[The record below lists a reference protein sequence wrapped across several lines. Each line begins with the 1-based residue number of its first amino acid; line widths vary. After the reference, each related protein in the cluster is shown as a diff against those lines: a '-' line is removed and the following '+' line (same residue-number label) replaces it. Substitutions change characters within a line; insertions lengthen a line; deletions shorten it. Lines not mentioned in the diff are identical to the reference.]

1 MVALH
6 PEYIVD
12 ENAKR
17 KSVLVS
23 LKEWQKIIEALEE
36 LDDIRVYDSAKKK
49 KQTYMPFNGVS
60 VKSRVVRKK

>member
-49 KQTYMPFNGVS
+49 KHTFVPFNGAS
-60 VKSRVVRKK
+60 TKSRVLRKK